1 MKRMNQYLI
10 LALICLFA
18 AASSAHA
25 AEGTAMIRE
34 ILRHPAPESG
44 KAGSTVTLDESL
56 AFSIPSDWEPV
67 PPEEEKNVCFLFRG
81 TDGEGRSLR
90 FGGLKPGNGAFGL
103 TFSSYTDM
111 KNQLDASR
119 MSHVM
124 ARLSGVELIFA
135 CTDDAVMGMLLT
147 KKGDLCLPL
156 FGSEKDSLYEIRQ
169 SEKLMNDLAFIWH
182 SMHPLD
188 GSAWQCFDEEI
199 WK

>member
-1 MKRMNQYLI
+1 MKRVFTF
-10 LALICLFA
+10 FA
-18 AASSAHA
+18 VLSFCVSSFAQ
-25 AEGTAMIRE
+25 ENVAMQ
-34 ILRHPAPESG
+34 AQSQNF
-44 KAGSTVTLDESL
+44 
-56 AFSIPSDWEPV
+56 AFTFFDKV
-67 PPEEEKNVCFLFRG
+67 AQKEEKNVCFLFRG

-124 ARLSGVELIFA
+124 ARLSGVDLIFA

-147 KKGDLCLPL
+147 KNGDLCLLL
-156 FGSEKDSLYEIRQ
+156 FGPEKDSLYEIRQ